1 MAADKDPTTK
11 GGGTAF
17 ADGSDMGQGADAA
30 AAATEMAAVGNAMFE
45 AADCG
50 NCGAETDETKPP
62 SFGAIAACCALDSGP
77 EIGPALVMSAAAAA
91 DDGSDDASDGAL
103 KASERCDDE
112 REPNPKTRAGTEE
125 PIS

>member
-1 MAADKDPTTK
+1 MAADKEPTIM

-30 AAATEMAAVGNAMFE
+30 AAATEMAAVGNSMFE

-50 NCGAETDETKPP
+50 NCGAETDETEPP
-62 SFGAIAACCALDSGP
+62 SFGAFAACCAVESEPMLGP
-77 EIGPALVMSAAAAA
+77 TLVMPAAAAA
-91 DDGSDDASDGAL
+91 ETGSDDASDGVL